1 MEYKYF
7 IEFLG
12 TIVLVFAHFLTHAN
26 PYAMGI
32 ATFAVYT
39 IGSSAHAEHFSPL
52 MTTVSYLLGRLPQT
66 ETMYIIVSQFIAAFL
81 VFVTFKGFHGL
92 NID

>member
-32 ATFAVYT
+32 ATFAVYS
-39 IGSSAHAEHFSPL
+39 IGSPVHAEHFSPL
-52 MTTVSYLLGRLPQT
+52 MTTVSYLLGRLPQS
-66 ETMYIIVSQFIAAFL
+66 ETFYIIISQFLAAFL